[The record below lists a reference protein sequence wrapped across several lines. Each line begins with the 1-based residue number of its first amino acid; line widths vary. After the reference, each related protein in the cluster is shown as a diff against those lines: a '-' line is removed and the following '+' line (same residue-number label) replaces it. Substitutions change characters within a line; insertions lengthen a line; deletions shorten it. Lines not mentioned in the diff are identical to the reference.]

1 MRTVVNYA
9 RRPNFRLGL
18 TPPAVSQ
25 YNTATQDVQDYLDA
39 ATSAEMISAS
49 DEIRARWMPRFDALQ
64 AELTTMTTAAITAD
78 NSTLPELLVAIENLK
93 TRAVALFNGFA
104 RAVFVARTPTQTGFL
119 YGAAA
124 VGLGLALGFIAL
136 AFGKRS

>member
-18 TPPAVSQ
+18 TSSAASQ
-25 YNTATQDVQDYLDA
+25 YNTATQDVQDYLDV

-49 DEIRARWMPRFDALQ
+49 EEIRARWMPRFDALQ
-64 AELTTMTTAAITAD
+64 AELTTMTAAAGAAG
-78 NSTLPELLVAIENLK
+78 NSTLPELLVAVENLK
-93 TRAVALFNGFA
+93 TRAVALVNGFA
-104 RAVFVARTPTQTGFL
+104 RAISAARTPTQRGFL

-124 VGLGLALGFIAL
+124 VGIGLALGFVVL